1 MNPTLPDAW
10 RDTVRRH
17 PSRIA
22 LIETATGSQFTF
34 QQMENRADAW
44 AREHGPSI
52 ASLRGGCVLFSE
64 PNGIRWFDLVLGL
77 LKLGAIPVPLDSAE
91 PVESQKRLANA
102 LRAAARWEGGRLVPP
117 EMNNRPPRRFL
128 RAEDCLIKLT
138 SGSTGAPRPLL
149 FSHTQLIAD
158 ATQVM
163 STMGITR
170 KDLNYALIPFGH
182 SYGLGNLSLPL
193 IIAGVPVVCG
203 TSPLPHAIA
212 ADFAMWK
219 PTVFPSVPAILRA
232 LVSTDG
238 ITLRSLRL
246 AISAG
251 APLPVETALAFR
263 GRFGQCIH
271 SFYGSSETGGISY
284 DRDGLATLEGSVGSA
299 MEGVTLSLIGRDLL
313 KVSSPAVITAGNRR
327 RQGNH
332 GAWVMA
338 DRVQIGADR
347 LVRIIGRRG
356 TMVKVSGR
364 RVELTEV
371 AAALRRLPGVEEAW
385 VGVGGEPEP
394 VLAAAVASKRSIPEL
409 RQALSS
415 ELPGWKVPKK
425 WLVLPALPQTERGKT
440 DTRALTAAIFPKAK
454 RSMASYQQG
463 HTSS

>member
-1 MNPTLPDAW
+1 MNRTLPQAW

-17 PSRIA
+17 SSNVA
-22 LIETATGSQFTF
+22 LIEAATGNQFTF
-34 QQMENRADAW
+34 QQIEDRANAW
-44 AREHGPSI
+44 AQEHGPSL
-52 ASLRGGCVLFSE
+52 ARSTGGCVLFSE
-64 PNGIRWFDLVLGL
+64 SNGIRWFDLTLGL

-91 PVESQKRLANA
+91 PVESQKRLAAA
-102 LRAAARWEGGRLVPP
+102 LRATARWDGNQLAPVEL
-117 EMNNRPPRRFL
+117 NNRRPRRYREL
-128 RAEDCLIKLT
+128 EDCLIKLT

-149 FSHTQLIAD
+149 FSHAQVIAD

-203 TSPLPHAIA
+203 ASPLPHAIA
-212 ADFAMWK
+212 ADFATWS

-232 LVSTDG
+232 LASTEG

-246 AISAG
+246 TISAG

-263 GRFGQCIH
+263 ERFGQCIH

-284 DRDGLATLEGSVGSA
+284 DRDGLATLEGSVGTA
-299 MEGVTLSLIGRDLL
+299 MQGVRLSLIGRDRL

-327 RQGNH
+327 RQGDH

-338 DRVQIGADR
+338 DRVKIGADQRVR
-347 LVRIIGRRG
+347 LIGRRG
-356 TMVKVSGR
+356 TMVKIAGR

-371 AAALRRLPGVEEAW
+371 AAALRRVPGVEDAW

-394 VLAAAVASKRSIPEL
+394 VLAAAVASRRSIPEL

-415 ELPGWKVPKK
+415 ALPSWKVPKK
-425 WLVLPALPQTERGKT
+425 WLVLTTLPQTERGKT
-440 DTRALTAAIFPKAK
+440 DTRALVAAIFPPATY
-454 RSMASYQQG
+454 RPRRG
-463 HTSS
+463 LTSQP